1 MLTSTTTAP
10 QLLLVCPGTTTK
22 LRWPRSSHSTFSD
35 CTQVRNRTSH
45 PVFSSTAGDR
55 LCSRTRAVPSS
66 SQFLV
71 LSPFTPKYTIH
82 NSYLNVSTT
91 VTTKGFDPDSV
102 RKTIPAGAAAYVK
115 SFTVNGVE
123 QKNRCH
129 FDFYDVFRVG
139 GEVVIEVTADKESV
153 DDCGAELPESIST
166 GGFAAAR

>member
-10 QLLLVCPGTTTK
+10 QLQLVCPGTTTK

-45 PVFSSTAGDR
+45 LFYRWRQS
-55 LCSRTRAVPSS
+55 CSRTRAVPSS

-82 NSYLNVSTT
+82 NTYLNVSTT